1 MGKLYSLISALLLTV
16 SATFAASPDSYEW
29 WFDNDVA
36 SAQTGPVSGST
47 IDLPI
52 DTSDLPKGIHYF
64 NLRLAEGDSIYG
76 SVYRKPFHAIGPDD
90 AAISYEYWYDYDYA
104 SKVSGAIA
112 VGSNHLELDVAT
124 LPQGSHYFNMRL
136 GYGDGKW
143 GSVYR
148 KMVLHLAGTVDVVAY
163 EYWIDNDYSAK
174 AAGTLSEGANIYEID
189 LEGLRKGL
197 HRFSYRLQT
206 GTGVWGAP
214 YTKYFYCTSNDAR
227 FTEYEYWLDN
237 DYAGRVSGNATSNP
251 VSFEVDLSNFDKSGG
266 AHYFNLRTRDGD
278 GDWSPTYRRLIVFSD
293 NEKRRPIIGYNHF
306 LNGESLGYVEVER
319 QFVDNYMFEVNL
331 PNTVYPSLA
340 NRRPTFDGDR
350 VYIAGTDTVEYTM
363 QIKTEFGW
371 AAPQNWDIGI
381 SNDFETTAVGM
392 KVNTQ
397 QTFAAPTDLQFV
409 AVKFTASG
417 TPLYFRSDAAVALDI
432 YKEGERVG
440 SFTPDQVKGMAMTV
454 LEAGE
459 YFGVLHSMADKEA
472 ENFTLHLMDTPN
484 MVPMPR
490 IEYADETVTITCSRD
505 DSLIRYTLDG
515 KDPTEESTLYEKEFT
530 LNHNAVVKAKAWV
543 SGSDILPSEVAE
555 YIIDSYKVATPTGK
569 FDAEARKLTITCAT
583 DGAAIFYAF
592 ATDGDWTAYSDSIAI
607 SKNCT
612 VYAKA
617 TLKDYNDSDVA
628 EIPVTALADNVP
640 APLISFED
648 GIVTIECANKDAE
661 IHYTV
666 DNTNLTAES
675 PLYTEPF
682 PLDRNA
688 TVRAF
693 ALVPGLDIEPSDVTT
708 KVIDSYKVSTP
719 TGEFNAETRQL
730 TLKCAT
736 AGAKISYTFTPD
748 GDWTPYSDPIAI
760 SKNCIVYA
768 KATRDGYHDSE
779 VAEYIIDS
787 YKVATP
793 TGEFDSQTRK
803 LTLLCETED
812 AKIFYALTDG
822 GAWTVYSTPITIDG
836 NRTVYAKATLDGYND
851 SDVAEIVVS
860 DVKCSPVSID
870 YNGRYVTL
878 TSGDS
883 GASIRYSTD
892 GSNPSS
898 GMEYSGT
905 FDVKGVCLLRA
916 VALKA
921 GYMNSDIAELPIDRY
936 ADNEH
941 AETAAEGLLSSAFE
955 WDISL
960 PDTISTFRVEG
971 RLNDADYAF
980 LHSMAGLR
988 HLDIRNVA
996 EASIPDRTF
1005 SGSRLVSISLPSDL
1019 QEYGDSIFS
1028 GSSRLSSVLWN
1039 SKTLAPEE
1047 RLMDGLSNPNLL
1059 LYVPA
1064 ETDFTGYNGV
1074 TVVKGGHAETVEIHY
1089 GYPYYAAEDFRAD
1102 HVSIAREFRETTEVE
1117 TCRGWETIVLP
1128 FAPTEITHEVNGA
1141 AVPFA
1146 AWDGDTDGMKP
1157 FWLYSSVSDG
1167 WEEASS
1173 IEACVPYIISMPNNA
1188 DYVPSF
1194 NLAGWITFS
1203 ADNVD
1208 LGPETSVALSTPW
1221 KENTEFEG
1229 TFMPVEEDGLLSLNV
1244 NANGGELLPGSA
1256 FVTNDVTVPFGAYV
1270 RGASGRKAMP
1280 VFGDSNGVDIPTLGD
1295 AGLVIETPAPGM
1307 LRISSGRERRVAVI
1321 TTTGVTVRTLS
1332 LHPGETVT
1340 IEGLTRDLYIVGGV
1354 KVMVK

>member
-29 WFDNDVA
+29 WFDNDVS
-36 SAQTGPVSGST
+36 SAQTGPVSGSA
-47 IDLPI
+47 IDLQI
-52 DTSDLPKGIHYF
+52 DTSDLPKGLHYF
-64 NLRLAEGDSIYG
+64 NFRLAEGDSIYG
-76 SVYRKPFHAIGPDD
+76 SIYRKPFHTIGPDD

-237 DYAGRVSGNATSNP
+237 DYAARISGNATSNP

-331 PNTVYPSLA
+331 PDTVYPSLA

-440 SFTPDQVKGMAMTV
+440 SFTPDQVKGMAMTD

-459 YFGVLHSMADKEA
+459 YFGVLHSMADKKA

-490 IEYADETVTITCSRD
+490 IEYANETVTITCSRD
-505 DSLIRYTLDG
+505 DALIRYTLDG

-530 LNHNAVVKAKAWV
+530 LNHNAMVKAKAWV
-543 SGSDILPSEVAE
+543 AGSDILPSEVAE
-555 YIIDSYKVATPTGK
+555 YTVDSYKVA
-569 FDAEARKLTITCAT
+569 
-583 DGAAIFYAF
+583 
-592 ATDGDWTAYSDSIAI
+592 
-607 SKNCT
+607 
-612 VYAKA
+612 
-617 TLKDYNDSDVA
+617 
-628 EIPVTALADNVP
+628 
-640 APLISFED
+640 
-648 GIVTIECANKDAE
+648 
-661 IHYTV
+661 
-666 DNTNLTAES
+666 
-675 PLYTEPF
+675 
-682 PLDRNA
+682 
-688 TVRAF
+688 
-693 ALVPGLDIEPSDVTT
+693 
-708 KVIDSYKVSTP
+708 TP

-730 TLKCAT
+730 TLLCAT
-736 AGAKISYTFTPD
+736 EDAKIFYTFNLD
-748 GDWTPYSDPIAI
+748 EGWTPYSDPIAI

-768 KATRDGYHDSE
+768 KASRDGYHDSE
-779 VAEYIIDS
+779 VAEYTIDS

-898 GMEYSGT
+898 GTEYSGT

-1173 IEACVPYIISMPNNA
+1173 IEACVPYIISMPNNV

-1194 NLAGWITFS
+1194 NLAGLITFS

-1208 LGPETSVALSTPW
+1208 LGPETSVALSTRW
-1221 KENTEFEG
+1221 KESTEFEG

-1280 VFGDSNGVDIPTLGD
+1280 VFGDSNGVDMPTLGD